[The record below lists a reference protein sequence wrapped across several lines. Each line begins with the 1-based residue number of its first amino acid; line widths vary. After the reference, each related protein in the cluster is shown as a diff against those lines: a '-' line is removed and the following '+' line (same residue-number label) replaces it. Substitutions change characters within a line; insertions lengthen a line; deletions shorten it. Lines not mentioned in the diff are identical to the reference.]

1 MIQLS
6 LPIAWSSDLIGT
18 ATRHGNRLAVHDGA
32 DAQLTFAQLCQR
44 AHNLAAY
51 LINLGVK
58 LGDCVAS
65 CLPNGID
72 AVWVSYGIKI
82 CGAAETPLSWRYTL
96 EELAWCH
103 HLSQFKDVVTQTGRE
118 NDWKELGVHALLC
131 KDIPTTPTRLLPR
144 IEQQAWGRMLFTS
157 GTTGK
162 PKAIVYTHG
171 QRWQGEQMQK
181 AHLPWIPN
189 VSDKILLM
197 TPYIHGASLI
207 AFAWLDHGASLIL
220 LDGVE
225 LEKVKKH
232 IYDPALK
239 AIFAPPTVLAKLC
252 AEFQGQIFPHIQC
265 VFTGTQPLPP
275 ALYQKALAIFGP
287 VVRITYGKSECV
299 NPITILTPEQTHAFY
314 TQDVVHAG
322 ACVGWPPSGVEI
334 KIEPQTQNNDDDTT
348 EFKQGEIW
356 LRAQQMSLGLIDANG
371 LRMHE
376 PDSWHSTGDL
386 GYIDSIGRVM
396 LTGRIADVI
405 KTGGYRV
412 NPGEIESV
420 LADLPN
426 TSAMCV
432 TSLPS
437 EYWGEV
443 IVAVAES
450 EDLSWVDAAKQKLET
465 ISRHKQ
471 PRIFFHFKTLPRNPQ
486 GKVSR
491 KQVSAHILKTHT
503 VSEGAHPVLQAL

>member
-1 MIQLS
+1 MS

-18 ATRHGNRLAVHDGA
+18 ATLHGRRLAVHDGA
-32 DAQLTFAQLCQR
+32 DAQLTFEQLCQR
-44 AHNLAAY
+44 AHDLAAY
-51 LINLGVK
+51 LIHRGVK
-58 LGDCVAS
+58 PGDRVAS
-65 CLPNGID
+65 CLPNGIV

-82 CGAAETPLSWRYTL
+82 CGAAETTLNWKYTQ

-103 HLSQFKDVVTQTGRE
+103 QLSQFKDVVTQPGRE
-118 NDWKELGVHALLC
+118 NDWKELGINALLYQN
-131 KDIPTTPTRLLPR
+131 IPSTPTQILPSV
-144 IEQQAWGRMLFTS
+144 EQDTWGRLLFTS

-162 PKAIVYTHG
+162 SKAVVYTHG
-171 QRWQGEQMQK
+171 QRWQGEQQQK
-181 AHLPWIPN
+181 AHLPWIPSVN
-189 VSDKILLM
+189 DKILLM

-207 AFAWLDHGASLIL
+207 AFAWLDHGAPLIL

-232 IYDPALK
+232 IQDPELK

-252 AEFQGQIFPHIQC
+252 ATFAGQTFTHIQC
-265 VFTGTQPLPP
+265 IFTGTQPLPP
-275 ALYQKALAIFGP
+275 ALYQKALVIFGP

-299 NPITILTPEQTHAFY
+299 NPITILRPEQTHAFY
-314 TQDVVHAG
+314 TQDVVPAG

-334 KIEPQTQNNDDDTT
+334 KIDVQTQNDEDATID
-348 EFKQGEIW
+348 FKQGEIW

-371 LRMHE
+371 LRLHE
-376 PDSWHSTGDL
+376 PHGWHSTGDL
-386 GYIDSIGRVM
+386 GYIDAIGRVM

-412 NPGEIESV
+412 NPDEIESV

-491 KQVSAHILKTHT
+491 KQVSAYILKTHC
-503 VSEGAHPVLQAL
+503 VSEGAYPVLQAL